1 MDIFGR
7 YLWSWIGSIKAK
19 ALETSSLSSSDR
31 MLLLSRAD
39 LWFPLDRWKLL
50 SDFLDSSSIG
60 SRGNLAPFSS
70 VSLVYFQSGC
80 SERIGSSSEV
90 FLNSEP

>member
-7 YLWSWIGSIKAK
+7 YLWSLIGSIRAN
-19 ALETSSLSSSDR
+19 ALETSSLSSSDM

-50 SDFLDSSSIG
+50 SDFLDSSLIG
-60 SRGNLAPFSS
+60 SRGIWLH
-70 VSLVYFQSGC
+70 FQVCLWCISRVGVL
-80 SERIGSSSEV
+80 RG
-90 FLNSEP
+90 